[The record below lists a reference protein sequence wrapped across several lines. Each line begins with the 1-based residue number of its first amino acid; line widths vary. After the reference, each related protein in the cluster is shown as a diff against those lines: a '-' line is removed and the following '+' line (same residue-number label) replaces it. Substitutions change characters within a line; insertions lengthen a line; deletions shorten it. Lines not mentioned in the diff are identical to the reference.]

1 MDHIATLA
9 VEMGTDCRNGVWHY
23 PDGNV
28 VMPDR
33 VSSAYAHDE
42 VVVFVCLCAYLF
54 FRARAMKATR
64 ATRVRFLSLFFYCFL
79 FIFLIFRE

>member
-1 MDHIATLA
+1 MDHIAALA

-33 VSSAYAHDE
+33 VSPAYAHDE
-42 VVVFVCLCAYLF
+42 VVVLLFVCVFIF
-54 FRARAMKATR
+54 FCRAIPTR
-64 ATRVRFLSLFFYCFL
+64 ATRSVFYLFF
-79 FIFLIFRE
+79 